1 MKITKLS
8 LEQFRNMENTSFC
21 PGEGV
26 NVIYGDNAQGKT
38 NLIEAIYL
46 FTGLKSF
53 RSSRDAQLI
62 MQGRDFSKL
71 NMEFEAGGRSQEA
84 SLRIDKGRHV
94 ILNDVDRGLAS
105 AMTGIFCACLFSP
118 DHLELIK
125 DGPALRRKFLDS
137 ALCVISKRYQ
147 KLLLDYNKVLTQRN
161 SLLKDVAFSSDLLS
175 MLDVWDQSA
184 AKLGAAILDVR
195 RRYVKRLDEEASKLY
210 EGISGGK
217 EQFSM
222 TYQCMEY
229 DSPDEVGLLKAMLR
243 ARPQDVRN
251 GVSSIG
257 PHRDDLEILINGMS
271 AREFGSQG
279 QQRSCVLALK
289 LAEANILSDSV
300 GEPCV
305 ILLDD
310 VMSELDNTRKEFL
323 LNRLKG
329 QQIFITCCDVSY
341 FSALKEGNV
350 FEVKQGM
357 IFQRQ

>member
-1 MKITKLS
+1 MKVTELS
-8 LEQFRNMENTSFC
+8 LQQFRNLQNASFF

-26 NVIYGDNAQGKT
+26 NIIYGDNAQGKT

-53 RSSRDAQLI
+53 RSARDAQLI
-62 MQGRDFSKL
+62 EQGQDFARL
-71 NMEFEAGGRSQEA
+71 DMGFEAGGRIQQA

-105 AMTGIFCACLFSP
+105 ALTGVFCACLFSP

-137 ALCVISKRYQ
+137 ALCVVSRRYQ
-147 KLLLDYNKVLTQRN
+147 KLLLDYNKVLVQRN
-161 SLLKDVAFSSDLLS
+161 SLLKDVAFSADLLS
-175 MLDVWDQSA
+175 MLDIWDQSA
-184 AKLGAAILDVR
+184 ARLGAAILDVR
-195 RRYVKRLDEEASKLY
+195 KRYVARLGTEASKLY
-210 EGISGGK
+210 KGISGGK
-217 EQFSM
+217 ETFSV
-222 TYQCMEY
+222 TYQCTECS
-229 DSPDEVGLLKAMLR
+229 SPDEPGLLEAMAR
-243 ARPQDVRN
+243 ARAQDVRT
-251 GVSSIG
+251 GVSSVG
-257 PHRDDLEILINGMS
+257 PHRDDLEIMINGMS

-310 VMSELDNTRKEFL
+310 VMSELDNTRQEFL
-323 LNRLKG
+323 LNHLKG
-329 QQIFITCCDVSY
+329 QQVFITCCDASY
-341 FSALKEGNV
+341 FSSLEEGNV
-350 FEVKQGM
+350 FEVRKGNIFKQ
-357 IFQRQ
+357 R